1 MLTLCDELFLL
12 SLHEKKDTVGLSSSM
27 ELPYAMAG
35 ALLLALCLD
44 GKVRL
49 EGKKVIPVNANI
61 SGGGS
66 ELQNELLGKIAA
78 AKKPRK
84 TSDWVLEFGGKEKKL
99 RKAAL
104 TSLVQHGIL
113 REEEKNFLWVI
124 PYTGYSEQ
132 DSTAKFALKAHLRSV
147 ALNHEN
153 LDEHA
158 AALLSLV
165 RASNLLDHLFTR
177 DELRFAKRRVEGL
190 VKDEAVGQAVQETID
205 SINAA
210 IAATV
215 VIASSSS
222 S

>member
-1 MLTLCDELFLL
+1 MLALSDELFLL
-12 SLHEKKDTVGLSSSM
+12 SLHAKKDTVGLSSSM

-35 ALLLALCLD
+35 ALLLGLCLD

-49 EGKKVIPVNANI
+49 EGKKVVLVNAAL
-61 SGGGS
+61 SGGS
-66 ELQNELLGKIAA
+66 ELQNELLAKIAA
-78 AKKPRK
+78 SKKPRK
-84 TSDWVLEFGGKEKKL
+84 ISDWVMELGGKEKKL

-113 REEEKNFLWVI
+113 REKEKSFLWVI
-124 PYTGYSEQ
+124 PYTGYSEL
-132 DSTAKFALKAHLRSV
+132 DSTAKFPLKAHLRSV
-147 ALNHEN
+147 ALNNEK

-177 DELRFAKRRVEGL
+177 DELRVAKKRVEAL
-190 VKDEAVGQAVQETID
+190 VKDEAVGQAVKEAID